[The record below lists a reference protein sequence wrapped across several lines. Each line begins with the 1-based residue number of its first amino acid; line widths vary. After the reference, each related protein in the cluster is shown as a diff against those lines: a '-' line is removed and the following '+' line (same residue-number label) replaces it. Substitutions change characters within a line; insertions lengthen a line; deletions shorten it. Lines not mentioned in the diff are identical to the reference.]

1 MFVDH
6 LSCVDNVEPL
16 RCWQGQSELVL
27 ECARR
32 CAASGCGRG
41 GTVIKAGRKQV
52 IVRAD
57 VWAENTGAEPLLVA
71 VAQATIVPV

>member
-1 MFVDH
+1 M
-6 LSCVDNVEPL
+6 
-16 RCWQGQSELVL
+16 R
-27 ECARR
+27 
-32 CAASGCGRG
+32 AASGCGGAG

-52 IVRAD
+52 IVCAD

>member
-1 MFVDH
+1 MRAEV
-6 LSCVDNVEPL
+6 
-16 RCWQGQSELVL
+16 R
-27 ECARR
+27 
-32 CAASGCGRG
+32 AASSCGRG